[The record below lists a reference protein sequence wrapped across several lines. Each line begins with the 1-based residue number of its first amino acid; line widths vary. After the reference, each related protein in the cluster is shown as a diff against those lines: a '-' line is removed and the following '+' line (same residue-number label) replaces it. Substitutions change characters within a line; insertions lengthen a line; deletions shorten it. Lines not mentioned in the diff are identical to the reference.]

1 MKGAYPT
8 IFTKVRDEKDTV
20 LVEVP
25 DFDITTEGY
34 GMADAIIMA
43 RDAIGQKGVLW
54 EDEKRE
60 LPKPREMKDIDVAK
74 GVFAGTGETIVS
86 MVDIDFSEYRR
97 KTENKAVRKNVTI
110 PGWMDYEAE
119 KADLNLSRIL
129 QDALAGILEL
139 KKN

>member
-8 IFTKVRDEKDTV
+8 IFTELKDEKNTV

-34 GMADAIIMA
+34 GMADAISMA
-43 RDAIGQKGVLW
+43 RDAIGQRGVLW
-54 EDEKRE
+54 EDEKRKVPE
-60 LPKPREMKDIDVAK
+60 PREMKDIDATK
-74 GVFAGTGETIVS
+74 GVFAEAGETTVS

-119 KADLNLSRIL
+119 KADLNLSRVL
-129 QDALAGILEL
+129 QEALVGILGL